1 MDDVKV
7 YTEIAALQWRIV
19 GLGDALEAS
28 MHVWRECRDA
38 GDLVGLEAVTQ
49 VDMRVYQAMYALRDR
64 VAALQAELAA
74 ARASGEA
81 GR

>member
-1 MDDVKV
+1 MDETRI

-28 MHVWRECRDA
+28 MTVWRQCRDS
-38 GDLVGLEAVTQ
+38 GDLIGLDAVTQ

-64 VAALQAELAA
+64 VATLHAELAT
-74 ARASGEA
+74 ARNGGVSS
-81 GR
+81 

>member
-1 MDDVKV
+1 MDETRI

-38 GDLVGLEAVTQ
+38 GDLVGLDAVTQ
-49 VDMRVYQAMYALRDR
+49 VDMRIYQAMHALRDR
-64 VAALQAELAA
+64 VATLHADLAMV
-74 ARASGEA
+74 RKGGVSS
-81 GR
+81 

>member
-1 MDDVKV
+1 MNETKT

-28 MHVWRECRDA
+28 MAVWRECRDA
-38 GDLVGLEAVTQ
+38 GDLIGLEAVTQ

-64 VAALQAELAA
+64 VAALQTELAA
-74 ARASGEA
+74 ARASGVSS
-81 GR
+81 

>member
-28 MHVWRECRDA
+28 MAVWRECRDA

-49 VDMRVYQAMYALRDR
+49 VDMCVYQAMYALRDR
-64 VAALQAELAA
+64 VAALQADLAA
-74 ARASGEA
+74 ARASGVSS
-81 GR
+81 

>member
-1 MDDVKV
+1 MDETRI

-28 MHVWRECRDA
+28 MAVWRECRDA
-38 GDLVGLEAVTQ
+38 GDLIGLEAVTQ

-74 ARASGEA
+74 ARASGVSS
-81 GR
+81 

>member
-1 MDDVKV
+1 MDETKT

-28 MHVWRECRDA
+28 MAVWRECRDA
-38 GDLVGLEAVTQ
+38 GDLIGLEAVTQ

-64 VAALQAELAA
+64 VAAVQAELAA
-74 ARASGEA
+74 ARASGVSS
-81 GR
+81 

>member
-1 MDDVKV
+1 MDETRI

-49 VDMRVYQAMYALRDR
+49 VDMRVYQAMCALRDR
-64 VAALQAELAA
+64 VAALQAELAT
-74 ARASGEA
+74 ARASGVSS
-81 GR
+81 